1 MSKRRFSDVATT
13 VFLVHKQRH
22 PQRRGSCRAYS
33 TFASTSPHPSLED
46 GVRQDVQIMVAGT
59 AGALSDD
66 LIKTTL
72 SSDLFLQQ
80 EPLSPRAD
88 PARSRSSS
96 IKSKLEFSVALPS
109 LPASPS
115 LCQALASASH
125 YNSPVEVRLANALS
139 LRSEANSPNDA
150 ISPTIFGKD
159 HRPSK
164 SPTRMAVPT
173 ISASPEKAAHA
184 SSSALSPPATNTF
197 SNSDFSSAAAQPLS
211 MSPSPVNGVA
221 EPLPQRPNRPGRPTL
236 TRLNTSEML
245 RTQTSSALEP
255 ALAPARPNGNRR
267 SPTALKLQLDT
278 SVPRRSATMSSYP
291 HANRPNQR
299 AMLQPPP
306 PLLSPATPARTASMT
321 EFHDAPASASG
332 SRSSA
337 NALEARTADPHLAR
351 SNFSFEEF
359 EFQISTILPDFLYL
373 GPNVPSEQAV
383 DELKGLGV
391 RRILNVACE
400 IDELG
405 PLQLRDRFGRYLKL
419 PMLDSVEAKGVQDS
433 IEQACSFL
441 DDARLRSEPVY
452 VHCKAGKSRSVTIVI
467 AYLIHAL
474 GWTLQRSHSYVAE
487 RRADICP
494 NIGFVAELMRYEEK
508 ELKLARSTGIYGD
521 PAHVAAQSTPA
532 LVPSMSNDQ
541 PKAAESAPS
550 LALHAA
556 RDDAHAHLN
565 SIKDSSAGATLS
577 QSSPDL
583 LSSPFSQE

>member
-1 MSKRRFSDVATT
+1 MT
-13 VFLVHKQRH
+13 
-22 PQRRGSCRAYS
+22 
-33 TFASTSPHPSLED
+33 
-46 GVRQDVQIMVAGT
+46 AGT
-59 AGALSDD
+59 AVPPVDD
-66 LIKTTL
+66 LIRNTIQ
-72 SSDLFLQQ
+72 SDLFQSD
-80 EPLSPRAD
+80 PLSPRSD
-88 PARSRSSS
+88 SGPSRSPS
-96 IKSKLEFSVALPS
+96 IKSKLDFSVALPS
-109 LPASPS
+109 LPASPA
-115 LCQALASASH
+115 LTQALASASNC
-125 YNSPVEVRLANALS
+125 NSPVELQLANVLF

-150 ISPTIFGKD
+150 ISPTSFARD
-159 HRPSK
+159 HRPPK
-164 SPTRMAVPT
+164 SPTRSTVPT
-173 ISASPEKAAHA
+173 IFASPEHLIHA
-184 SSSALSPPATNTF
+184 SSSVMSPPASNT
-197 SNSDFSSAAAQPLS
+197 QPVT
-211 MSPSPVNGVA
+211 MFPSPFNATA
-221 EPLPQRPNRPGRPTL
+221 EPLPPRPTRPGRPTL

-245 RTQTSSALEP
+245 RTQTSSTLEP
-255 ALAPARPNGNRR
+255 SLAPARPNATRR

-291 HANRPNQR
+291 HASRPNQR

-306 PLLSPATPARTASMT
+306 PLLSPATPARTASMA
-321 EFHDAPASASG
+321 EASNASSF

-337 NALEARTADPHLAR
+337 GLSSAHPLEARTADSHLSR

-359 EFQISTILPDFLYL
+359 DFQVSTILPDFLYL
-373 GPNVPSEQAV
+373 GPNVQSQQAV
-383 DELKGLGV
+383 EELREIGV

-400 IDELG
+400 IDEAG

-474 GWTLQRSHSYVAE
+474 GWTLQRSYSYVSE

-521 PAHVAAQSTPA
+521 PTHVSTQSTPA
-532 LVPSMSNDQ
+532 VDQSKGGEQ

-550 LALHAA
+550 LSTPA

-565 SIKDSSAGATLS
+565 GRKDPSAGGTLS

-583 LSSPFSQE
+583 PSLTFSRS